1 MALSGQVSEYINEAQ
16 TSLREA
22 LAFAARSERP
32 FIMQTIADVIGKLDS
47 LLHLDG
53 FLDNM
58 EDMMKDLKPNDGRP

>member
-16 TSLREA
+16 ISLREA

-32 FIMQTIADVIGKLDS
+32 FVMQNIAEVITRLDQ
-47 LLHLDG
+47 LLQMDG

-58 EDMMKDLKPNDGRP
+58 EDLMKDLKQKDG